1 MNKKV
6 MKVINDFNELCDFKI
21 VDQKN
26 RTLMIKDLQLETQ
39 FDISI
44 LEWLERIYDYYNV
57 ELPSRQEISL
67 NFDNYDHEFM
77 VFYYKTL
84 LEIIEA
90 VEKERK
96 LNA

>member
-1 MNKKV
+1 
-6 MKVINDFNELCDFKI
+6 VINDFNELCDFK
-21 VDQKN
+21 VVNQKD
-26 RTLMIKDLQLETQ
+26 RVLTIKDLQLETQ

-67 NFDNYDHEFM
+67 NFDNYDYEFM